1 MSLAEAQELFATM
14 GDPMPSGLYEVAAWL
29 LAPAPED
36 FSIPAQHDS
45 VDLDEPEDS
54 AST

>member
-1 MSLAEAQELFATM
+1 M

-54 AST
+54 ASS